1 MGMAAKD
8 TTARARLAHWSG
20 VAPAWLAAMLLLH
33 VVWVAVR
40 FPQGSVRKRGQA
52 IAAAQAAG
60 PLWHFPHADG
70 ETKRLVAWLVRALPA
85 DEALLYEGQGRGL
98 MEALAGVLA
107 PRLVVHA
114 SALGADGTALGRR
127 AFAGQPPWIDAP
139 TMTTPGRV
147 TTEDGTELRWAQAAG
162 R

>member
-1 MGMAAKD
+1 MGLAAQD
-8 TTARARLAHWSG
+8 TTTRSRLARWAG
-20 VAPAWLAAMLLLH
+20 IAPPWLAAMLLLH

-40 FPQGSVRKRGQA
+40 YPRGSVSKRGQA

-70 ETKRLVAWLVRALPA
+70 ETKRLVAWLVHAVPA
-85 DEALLYEGQGRGL
+85 DEALLYDGDGRGL
-98 MEALAGVLA
+98 MEALAGMLA

-127 AFAGQPPWIDAP
+127 VFVGRPPWLDAAP
-139 TMTTPGRV
+139 AGRGLV
-147 TTEDGTELRWAQAAG
+147 TTADGTELRWAQAAG